1 MMSGRAAAQGA
12 TVHLPLGQLA
22 LVGLGVFALTS
33 PDKFFYTLQKGS
45 QFLMTEQHTPS
56 GSSQMSQQP
65 IVIHQVTNSPTGKSF
80 TGYVVQLVLGAGF
93 CWGSY
98 MVLVNVLPE
107 AAKGMLPV
115 TTTVF
120 SRAVTSLGK
129 AVINLKESLME
140 QVLGLSKKQDDLGD
154 RQNQTHNEVLHV
166 KGDVRDLKGDLNH
179 VQNSLDQC
187 RVSLTESERR
197 TSYIARGV
205 QLLTRGVS
213 TILSQDDD
221 LLYELLQFNSAG
233 EEFTHSP
240 ALSQEAPLAIQ
251 EIEEPENDVR
261 LLEDTQQTSDKD
273 SEHSL
278 DEVRALLY
286 SVRTLKAGH

>member
-1 MMSGRAAAQGA
+1 MMAGRAAAQGA

-22 LVGLGVFALTS
+22 LVGLGAFALTN
-33 PDKFFYTLQKGS
+33 PDKFFYTLQKTS
-45 QFLMTEQHTPS
+45 QFLMTEHQQPS
-56 GSSQMSQQP
+56 GPNRMSQQP
-65 IVIHQVTNSPTGKSF
+65 IVIHQMSNSAGKSF

-120 SRAVTSLGK
+120 NRAVTSLGK
-129 AVINLKESLME
+129 AVINLKESMME

-154 RQNQTHNEVLHV
+154 RQNETHNEVLQV
-166 KGDVRDLKGDLNH
+166 KGNVRGLKGDLNQ
-179 VQNSLDQC
+179 VRNSLDHC
-187 RVSLTESERR
+187 RISLTESERR

-233 EEFTHSP
+233 EEFGHAS
-240 ALSQEAPLAIQ
+240 AVPLESRLVIQ
-251 EIEEPENDVR
+251 DIEEPEDHVP
-261 LLEDTQQTSDKD
+261 TSHKD

-278 DEVRALLY
+278 DEVKALLY
-286 SVRTLKAGH
+286 SVRTLKARS

>member
-1 MMSGRAAAQGA
+1 M
-12 TVHLPLGQLA
+12 HLPLGQLA
-22 LVGLGVFALTS
+22 LVGLGAFALTN
-33 PDKFFYTLQKGS
+33 PDKFFYTLQKTT
-45 QFLMTEQHTPS
+45 QFLMTEQQQSP
-56 GSSQMSQQP
+56 GSKGSMSQQP
-65 IVIHQVTNSPTGKSF
+65 IVIHQVTNSTAGKSF

-120 SRAVTSLGK
+120 NRAVTSLGK
-129 AVINLKESLME
+129 AVINLKDSLME
-140 QVLGLSKKQDDLGD
+140 QVLGLSKKQDDLAD
-154 RQNQTHNEVLHV
+154 RQNETHDEVLQV
-166 KGDVRDLKGDLNH
+166 KGNVRGLKGDLNQ
-179 VQNSLDQC
+179 VRNSLDHC
-187 RVSLTESERR
+187 RIALTESERR

-233 EEFTHSP
+233 EEFGHTAVLP
-240 ALSQEAPLAIQ
+240 QESRLTIQ
-251 EIEEPENDVR
+251 DIEEPEDHVP
-261 LLEDTQQTSDKD
+261 TSDKD

-286 SVRTLKAGH
+286 SVRTLKAGP